1 MPHCHLALLG
11 SVLLSLFSLT
21 DILTETKYQQGS
33 HLCSALRRMQVPGA
47 QGPQEEWLNWKNE
60 IYFAIALFVVTC
72 FLLHCTA
79 CGILVPQAGIKPS
92 PPQWKHRVSTTG
104 LSVPGTALLTYL
116 GNDRGLP
123 MWYKIWRRSRRKRY
137 MLLPEW
143 RWGTTERQT
152 CAGQPAIPG
161 CLGESWDSLCS
172 QYNYY
177 LCPLHSLKRCSLGQQ
192 TVMVMQVSENLGFG
206 GTLQTQ
212 FSLSMPQ
219 SVSDPHLPPPTLPPP
234 SSLSIPTAQAG
245 MPAVSLLPP
254 HIYFHCSLYLKY
266 SSPLPHNY

>member
-1 MPHCHLALLG
+1 
-11 SVLLSLFSLT
+11 
-21 DILTETKYQQGS
+21 
-33 HLCSALRRMQVPGA
+33 
-47 QGPQEEWLNWKNE
+47 
-60 IYFAIALFVVTC
+60 
-72 FLLHCTA
+72 
-79 CGILVPQAGIKPS
+79 
-92 PPQWKHRVSTTG
+92 
-104 LSVPGTALLTYL
+104 
-116 GNDRGLP
+116 
-123 MWYKIWRRSRRKRY
+123 

-143 RWGTTERQT
+143 RWETTERQT
-152 CAGQPAIPG
+152 CTGQPAISG

-177 LCPLHSLKRCSLGQQ
+177 LCPLHSLKRCSLRQQ

-254 HIYFHCSLYLKY
+254 HIYFHCSLYLEY

>member
-1 MPHCHLALLG
+1 
-11 SVLLSLFSLT
+11 
-21 DILTETKYQQGS
+21 
-33 HLCSALRRMQVPGA
+33 
-47 QGPQEEWLNWKNE
+47 
-60 IYFAIALFVVTC
+60 
-72 FLLHCTA
+72 
-79 CGILVPQAGIKPS
+79 
-92 PPQWKHRVSTTG
+92 
-104 LSVPGTALLTYL
+104 
-116 GNDRGLP
+116 
-123 MWYKIWRRSRRKRY
+123 

-143 RWGTTERQT
+143 RWDTTERQT
-152 CAGQPAIPG
+152 CTGQPAISG

-177 LCPLHSLKRCSLGQQ
+177 LCPLHSLKRCSLRQQ

-245 MPAVSLLPP
+245 MPAVSLFLLTFISIV
-254 HIYFHCSLYLKY
+254 HFTLNILLLYPIIT
-266 SSPLPHNY
+266 SF